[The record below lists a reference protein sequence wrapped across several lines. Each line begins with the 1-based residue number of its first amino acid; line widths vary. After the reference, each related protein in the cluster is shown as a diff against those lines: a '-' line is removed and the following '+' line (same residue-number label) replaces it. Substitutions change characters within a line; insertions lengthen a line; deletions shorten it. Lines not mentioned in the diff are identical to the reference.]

1 MVVASQK
8 KGDTTMAEKKRAAT
22 LIYLDED
29 VRVRLKH
36 LAADERTS
44 VTELIRLAVDEYVE
58 RHHAREKRRKA
69 VKR

>member
-1 MVVASQK
+1 
-8 KGDTTMAEKKRAAT
+8 MAEKKRAAT